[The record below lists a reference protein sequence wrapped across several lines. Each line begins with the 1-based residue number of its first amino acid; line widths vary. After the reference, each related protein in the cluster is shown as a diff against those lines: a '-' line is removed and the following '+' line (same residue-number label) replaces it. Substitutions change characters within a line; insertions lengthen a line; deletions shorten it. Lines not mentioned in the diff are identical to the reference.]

1 MKIISHIVD
10 MQRWSEARRLEGK
23 KIAFVPTMGFL
34 HEGHLSLVREGKKRG
49 DVVIVSIFVNPMQF
63 NQQADFATYPRSLEQ
78 DQRMLEEVGTDVL
91 FYPAAQEM
99 YPEGFQ
105 TAVEVDKVSQPLCG
119 AFRPGHFRGVATV
132 VAKLFNVT
140 KPHVALFGEKD
151 FQQCVVIKRMVKD
164 LNFDLEIL
172 PMPTVREPDGLAMSS
187 RNARLSPAERRVSL
201 GLSRAL
207 HTAQELVM
215 CGERRASAI
224 LQGVQETI
232 LREGRVRIEYTS
244 LCHPET
250 LEEVT
255 EVSGPTLLALA
266 VWVGDVRLIDN
277 RLLEGAFSDQPSAGR
292 RQVMRRGQDSAES

>member
-1 MKIISHIVD
+1 MQIISHITD
-10 MQRWSEARRLEGK
+10 MQHWSETRRLEGK

-78 DQRMLEEVGTDVL
+78 DHRMLEEVGTDVL
-91 FYPAAQEM
+91 FYPKAQEI

-132 VAKLFNVT
+132 VTKLFNIA

-164 LNFDLEIL
+164 LNFDLEVL
-172 PMPTVREPDGLAMSS
+172 AMPTIREPDGLAMSS
-187 RNARLSPAERRVSL
+187 RNARLSPTERKTSL
-201 GLSRAL
+201 CLSHALSR
-207 HTAQELVM
+207 AQELVKG
-215 CGERRASAI
+215 GERHVSTI
-224 LQGVQETI
+224 LQAVQETI
-232 LREGRVRIEYTS
+232 AREGGIRVEYAS

-266 VWVGDVRLIDN
+266 AWVGDVRLIDN
-277 RLLEGAFSDQPSAGR
+277 RIIE
-292 RQVMRRGQDSAES
+292 

>member
-1 MKIISHIVD
+1 MQIISHITD
-10 MQRWSEARRLEGK
+10 MQRWSEARRLESK
-23 KIAFVPTMGFL
+23 KIALVPTMGFL

-49 DVVIVSIFVNPMQF
+49 DVVIVSIFVNPIQF

-78 DQRMLEEVGTDVL
+78 DQHMLEEAGTDAL
-91 FYPAAQEM
+91 FYPEAGEM
-99 YPEGFQ
+99 YPQGFQ

-132 VAKLFNVT
+132 VTKLFNIT

-164 LNFDLEIL
+164 LNFDLEVL
-172 PMPTVREPDGLAMSS
+172 AMPTIREPDGLAMSS
-187 RNARLSPAERRVSL
+187 RNARLSPTERKTSL
-201 GLSRAL
+201 CLSRVL
-207 HTAQELVM
+207 NRAQELVKG
-215 CGERRASAI
+215 GERHASTI
-224 LQGVQETI
+224 LQAVQETI
-232 LREGRVRIEYTS
+232 AREGGIRVEYAS

-266 VWVGDVRLIDN
+266 AWVGDVRLIDN
-277 RLLEGAFSDQPSAGR
+277 RIIE
-292 RQVMRRGQDSAES
+292 

>member
-1 MKIISHIVD
+1 MQIINHITD
-10 MQRWSEARRLEGK
+10 MQHWSEARRLEGK
-23 KIAFVPTMGFL
+23 RIAFVPTMGFL

-78 DQRMLEEVGTDVL
+78 DQHMLEEVSTDVL
-91 FYPAAQEM
+91 FYPKAQEI
-99 YPEGFQ
+99 YPQGFQ

-132 VAKLFNVT
+132 VTKLFNIT

-164 LNFDLEIL
+164 LNFDLEVL
-172 PMPTVREPDGLAMSS
+172 AMPTIREPDGLAMSS
-187 RNARLSPAERRVSL
+187 RNARLSPTERQTSL
-201 GLSRAL
+201 CLSRAL
-207 HTAQELVM
+207 NRAQEMVAH
-215 CGERRASAI
+215 GERRASSI
-224 LQGVQETI
+224 LQVVQETI
-232 LREGRVRIEYTS
+232 AREGGIRIEYAS

-255 EVSGPTLLALA
+255 VVSGPTLLALA
-266 VWVGDVRLIDN
+266 AWVGDIRLIDN
-277 RLLEGAFSDQPSAGR
+277 RVIE
-292 RQVMRRGQDSAES
+292 